1 MYEGREKMNIGE
13 RSWDGAECYT
23 VLKSLEGAPGLQL
36 GGIWAV
42 DYTHSPQDGAEDCI
56 RMTGEEYRAA
66 AMRTCNIPY
75 ENKMDMLT
83 HASLGL
89 ASEAGEFAGL
99 LQKVFQGHEYDE
111 EHAKRELGD
120 CLWMIAEACTAL
132 GFRLDDVMYANIEKL
147 QARFPDGFDPEK
159 SMHRAAGD
167 L

>member
-1 MYEGREKMNIGE
+1 MNNGGT
-13 RSWDGAECYT
+13 SWDGAECYT
-23 VLKSLEGAPGLQL
+23 VLKDLSGGSGLLL
-36 GGIWAV
+36 GGTWAV
-42 DYTHSPQDGAEDCI
+42 DYRSSPPDGSEGCLL
-56 RMTGEEYRAA
+56 MTGEEYRAA

-75 ENKMDMLT
+75 ENKRDMLI

-99 LQKVFQGHEYDE
+99 LQKIYQGHEYDA

-132 GFRLDDVMYANIEKL
+132 GFRLDDVMYGNIEKL
-147 QARFPDGFDPEK
+147 KARFPEGFDPEK
-159 SMHRAAGD
+159 SRHRRAGD